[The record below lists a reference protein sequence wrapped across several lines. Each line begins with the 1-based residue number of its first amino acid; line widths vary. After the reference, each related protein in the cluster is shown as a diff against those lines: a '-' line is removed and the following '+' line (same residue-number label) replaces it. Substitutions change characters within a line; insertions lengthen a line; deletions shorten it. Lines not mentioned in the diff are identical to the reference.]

1 MAQASLL
8 TALPTFLLIAS
19 LPAAMSSPSTAR
31 PQPLAAAPSAED
43 ADRADVWGLL
53 ALLYI
58 APADAELLRHLAEQ
72 PAAAAA
78 AADARPSPLQ
88 AAWVGLAE
96 AARHTSAVA
105 AREAFETLFGG
116 IGQPAVY
123 VYGSYYLA
131 GALHEKPLARLRGDL
146 QELGLARRQ
155 EVGESEDHF
164 AILAE
169 IMRFLIAGDDPA
181 LCLLTRQRALFQAHI
196 HPWGTRMCEAIAA
209 HPAAGFYG
217 AVADFTREFLAVE
230 QLGFDLL
237 DS

>member
-1 MAQASLL
+1 MTASPTLVL
-8 TALPTFLLIAS
+8 TAL
-19 LPAAMSSPSTAR
+19 LPAAMPSLPTVS
-31 PQPLAAAPSAED
+31 PQPLDGAPSAED

-58 APADAELLRHLAEQ
+58 APADAELLRHLGEQ
-72 PAAAAA
+72 PVMASDAGVAAP
-78 AADARPSPLQ
+78 PSPLQ
-88 AAWVGLAE
+88 ATWAALTG
-96 AARHTSAVA
+96 AARNTSVAA

-146 QELGLARRQ
+146 QELSLVRRQ

-164 AILAE
+164 AVLAE
-169 IMRFLIAGDDPA
+169 IMRFLIAGDDPD

-196 HPWGTRMCEAIAA
+196 QPWGTRMCEAIAA
-209 HPAAGFYG
+209 HPAADFYSF
-217 AVADFTREFLAVE
+217 VADFTREFLAVE

-237 DS
+237 D